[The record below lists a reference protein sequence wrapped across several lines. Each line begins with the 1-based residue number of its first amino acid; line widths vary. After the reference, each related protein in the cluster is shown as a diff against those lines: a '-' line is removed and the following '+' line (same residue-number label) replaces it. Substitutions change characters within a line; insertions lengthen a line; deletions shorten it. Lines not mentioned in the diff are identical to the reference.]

1 MKKIAWIGTGVMGY
15 AMAAHLIEA
24 GYPLNVYTRTASKA
38 EGLRAR
44 LCFSIEEAVQEA
56 DIVITMVGYPQD
68 VQEVYDAIF
77 KYARR
82 GTLCID
88 MTTSA
93 PSLAQDLAIQAKKYG
108 LNCLDAPV
116 SGGDIG
122 AKNATLTIM
131 VGGDVQTYHE
141 ALPIFEKLGKT
152 ITYVGKAGSGQ
163 HCKMA
168 NQIVIAGNLVAVCE
182 SIQYAKKCGL
192 DPQLVLSAI
201 SGGSAASWQLLN
213 NGPKILQD
221 NLSPGFYVHHFI
233 KDLKLVLHEAHQV
246 NLHLPVVE
254 EVLKDYEALVEK
266 DPTLAL
272 AGTQALI
279 KSYE

>member
-15 AMAAHLIEA
+15 AMANHLIEA
-24 GYPLNVYTRTASKA
+24 GYSLNVYTRTQAKA
-38 EGLRAR
+38 EGLKAHI
-44 LCFSIEEAVQEA
+44 CFNIEEAVKDAE
-56 DIVITMVGYPQD
+56 IVITMVGYPQD
-68 VQEVYDAIF
+68 VQEVYQSIF
-77 KYARR
+77 KFARR

-93 PSLAQDLAIQAKKYG
+93 PSLAQDLYIEAKTLG
-108 LNCLDAPV
+108 LKLLDAPV

-131 VGGDVQTYHE
+131 VGGDHDAYRE
-141 ALPIFEKLGKT
+141 ALPLFEKLGKT
-152 ITYVGKAGSGQ
+152 ITHIGIAGAGQ

-168 NQIVIAGNLVAVCE
+168 NQVVIAGNLVAVCE

-192 DPQLVLSAI
+192 NPDLVLSAI

-213 NGPKILQD
+213 NGPKILQE
-221 NLSPGFYVHHFI
+221 NYNPGFYIHHFI

-246 NLHLPVVE
+246 NLQLPVVE
-254 EVLKDYEALVEK
+254 EVLKDYETLVK
-266 DPTLAL
+266 NDPKLAL

-279 KSYE
+279 KAYE